1 MEELP
6 QDQVEK
12 QVHNDPVPAEPEYT
26 LEEIMREFGGWSKRE
41 DEPAKPETM
50 PESAETENSPPP
62 QTHDGQAPAPQ
73 SVTGDTIRF
82 APIRDEPEEPER
94 PKIWTY
100 KGEPAPQPEGDAA
113 EDA

>member
-26 LEEIMREFGGWSKRE
+26 LEEIMREFGGGSKRE

-50 PESAETENSPPP
+50 PESAETEIRRL
-62 QTHDGQAPAPQ
+62 HRRM
-73 SVTGDTIRF
+73 TGKRLRRR
-82 APIRDEPEEPER
+82 A
-94 PKIWTY
+94 
-100 KGEPAPQPEGDAA
+100 
-113 EDA
+113 

>member
-62 QTHDGQAPAPQ
+62 QAHDGQAPAPQ
-73 SVTGDTIRF
+73 RLSAQKNLQADVCGAFIGPSRREC
-82 APIRDEPEEPER
+82 PR
-94 PKIWTY
+94 
-100 KGEPAPQPEGDAA
+100 AA
-113 EDA
+113 RRTKD